1 MYNIIANAVYSK
13 KFMKANEIYAQ
24 LLSSELTNDD
34 VISFTSVEFYF
45 YSLTLHPH
53 SSETEF

>member
-1 MYNIIANAVYSK
+1 
-13 KFMKANEIYAQ
+13 MKANEIYAQ